1 MVIFSLCNITFFL
14 DTLEINQAFNVAKHN
29 KKYLAFK
36 WEKMKFLLTLFAAD
50 IEDIS

>member
-1 MVIFSLCNITFFL
+1 MQLFL
-14 DTLEINQAFNVAKHN
+14 DTLEINQAFNVVKHN